1 MANCTIGLVG
11 VLVVIAASQAGDG
24 SQAYLQY
31 QVLSGR
37 KRRFCASASMS
48 AISSST
54 AMTYSA
60 TGSMS
65 PQVDFVQSS
74 FRTWGAGTGVAP
86 TRSSGISKP
95 QGTCRTSPRQG
106 AARRLHMNVVPVGVH
121 SYKAITICSAMVR
134 GFRNGTLQRCIDFS
148 EKLRKF
154 KLVFSRDLVFAY
166 EYCHAGIASRSGS

>member
-1 MANCTIGLVG
+1 MSNCTIGLVG
-11 VLVVIAASQAGDG
+11 LPVVIAVSQGGGDG
-24 SQAYLQY
+24 SQAYLWY

-37 KRRFCASASMS
+37 NRRFCAGDSPFASASMP
-48 AISSST
+48 AISLST
-54 AMTYSA
+54 MTTYSA
-60 TGSMS
+60 AGSMS

-134 GFRNGTLQRCIDFS
+134 GFRNATFQRSIDF
-148 EKLRKF
+148 LRET
-154 KLVFSRDLVFAY
+154 A
-166 EYCHAGIASRSGS
+166 EI